1 MPEHVSRLETGLPP
15 FPAGQ
20 GKGAVF
26 SPLKQ
31 DIKDG
36 EMRAHAVQTIL
47 ADQQGLYLLWRDVSL
62 APRWQEYVVSVNPTS
77 NTLSHW
83 VFGDPTEPD
92 GKRVEYDSEIV
103 EDVPG
108 ERIAWR
114 SVTEGV
120 NESGMVTFEPDPA
133 GRGTR
138 VTLQEY
144 AKVPGGKIG
153 NLAAGLSKRSPKQI
167 VIEDLRHFK
176 QLAETGEIP
185 TVAKNPHGPRGLIGN
200 FKTRMHGENN
210 PTPPGS
216 SNLAATETKAS

>member
-36 EMRAHAVQTIL
+36 ELRAHAVQTIL

-62 APRWQEYVVSVNPTS
+62 ASRWQEYVISVTPTS
-77 NTLSHW
+77 EKVSHW
-83 VFGDPTEPD
+83 IFGDPSDPD
-92 GKRVEYDSEIV
+92 GKRIEYDSEIV
-103 EDVPG
+103 EDIPG

-114 SVTEGV
+114 SITEGV
-120 NESGMVTFEPDPA
+120 DESGIVTFEPHPF
-133 GRGTR
+133 GRGTL

-144 AKVPGGKIG
+144 VAVPGGKLG
-153 NLAAGLSKRSPKQI
+153 NIVAGLSKRTPKQI

-176 QLAETGEIP
+176 QLAESGEIP
-185 TVAKNPHGPRGLIGN
+185 TVAKNPHGPRGLSGS

-216 SNLAATETKAS
+216 SNLDGEDLKAS